1 MPHTRHHSN
10 QPSDIT
16 VLQGARAAQS
26 LKGPTFAQ
34 LMSSRFMSSNPASN
48 SADSS
53 EPWSLLQILC
63 LPLSLPLSSS
73 HSVSLS
79 VSKIDI
85 KKKKGITVLQLL
97 CHGYHN
103 ALE

>member
-63 LPLSLPLSSS
+63 LPLSLCPFPVCTL
-73 HSVSLS
+73 SLS
-79 VSKIDI
+79 LSLKN
-85 KKKKGITVLQLL
+85 K
-97 CHGYHN
+97 
-103 ALE
+103 